1 MLKRIFVVGCVVPG
15 LFALAGSPGWSQ
27 DYPIKPIRLVTAE
40 PQGGNDFAARII
52 APGLTERMGQ
62 QIIVDNRPNGAI
74 RVDTVSKG
82 QPDGYTL
89 LLDGISVWL
98 LPLLRDDVK
107 YDPIRDIVPVCTLAT
122 APLIMA
128 VYPTVAAN
136 SVKELIALAKAAPGT
151 LNYSSGSSGGSGHIA
166 AELFKAMAGVSI
178 VRIPYKG
185 TGPAVQGLVSGEVQ
199 LSISGVA
206 SVAPHVK
213 SGRLRGLAVT
223 SAKPSALLPGMPT
236 VSASGLPGYEAGT
249 LTGIWAPAKT
259 PARLNN
265 KVSQEISQVLGRAE
279 IKERFIASGSE
290 ALPSTPAEFT
300 ATIKSDMIKWGKVFK
315 DAGIR
320 GE

>member
-1 MLKRIFVVGCVVPG
+1 MGLVV
-15 LFALAGSPGWSQ
+15 LAAGASRGQ

-74 RVDTVSKG
+74 RVETVSKA

-107 YDPIRDIVPVCTLAT
+107 YDPVKDIVPVCTLAM
-122 APLIMA
+122 APLIVA
-128 VYPTVAAN
+128 VHPSVAAN
-136 SVKELIALAKAAPGT
+136 SVKELIALARAAPGA

-166 AELFKAMAGVSI
+166 AELFKAMAGVNI

-185 TGPAVQGLVSGEVQ
+185 TGPAVLGLVGGEVQ

-249 LTGIWAPAKT
+249 LTGIWAPART
-259 PARLNN
+259 PARFNN
-265 KVSQEISQVLGRAE
+265 KVSQELMQVLGRAE
-279 IKERFIASGSE
+279 VKERFIISGSE
-290 ALPSTPAEFT
+290 AVGSTPAQFT
-300 ATIKSDMIKWGKVFK
+300 AIIKADMIKWDKVFK

-320 GE
+320 DE